1 MAVSIQ
7 DRTDEFR
14 SILAQVQRK
23 QALSKTGAQRQ
34 SLLSAQQ
41 KADANGNPTK
51 RQRSEFARNA
61 AEIGRSISA
70 TMGKL
75 ERLAQLA
82 KRKTLFDDRPVEINE
97 LTFVIKQDLS
107 QLTGQIRQ
115 LQALTAKQHPTSK
128 PGADQE
134 GEHNHQVVDILNKKV
149 QQVGV
154 NFKDVLEVR
163 TKNIQASRSRTEAFV
178 SSAASHS
185 HTSLD
190 PSRTDSPLYQT
201 PQRGRSPGFQTTSAA
216 QQDLLSLDPSGS
228 SALTRSGGQSD
239 AQLLLMEEAQ
249 PQNEYIQQRGQ
260 AIESIEST
268 INELGSIFGQL
279 AQMVSEQGEQIQRID
294 ANTEDVVDNVEGA
307 QRELMKYWNRVQ
319 GNRWLVA
326 KMFGVLMI
334 CKFAQIPLGKQF
346 TDVPS
351 FPALGAHCGIEIP
364 QLVLI
369 YKGTSASSTAFAKTG
384 AILHQ
389 RGLDFSFHCLLSG
402 PHRKTPPVCIR
413 LIAHILL
420 YCSTTSISLHV
431 FFEVLGPDTVPTMH
445 FNRHFPLSLEAL
457 LTRPHDHQMSH
468 LIVYGCKFAQ
478 GRRTRRRD
486 AATDGCGEGLST
498 SIPTSRCEANITQCT
513 HACLGPHYTATVS
526 K

>member
-14 SILAQVQRK
+14 AILAQAQRK

-41 KADANGNPTK
+41 KADANGTPK
-51 RQRSEFARNA
+51 RKHSEFARNA
-61 AEIGRSISA
+61 ADIGRSIAA

-82 KRKTLFDDRPVEINE
+82 RRKTLFDDRPVEINE
-97 LTFVIKQDLS
+97 LTFVIKQDLA

-115 LQALTAKQHPTSK
+115 LQTLTAKQHPQQK
-128 PGADQE
+128 PGVDQE

-149 QQVGV
+149 QAVGV

-178 SSAASHS
+178 SSAAQHS
-185 HTSLD
+185 QNALE
-190 PSRTDSPLYQT
+190 PGRTDSPLYQT
-201 PQRGRSPGFQTTSAA
+201 PQRGRSPGFQNTNAA

-228 SALTRSGGQSD
+228 SALIRSGPQSD

-249 PQNEYIQQRGQ
+249 PQNDYIQQRGH

-294 ANTEDVVDNVEGA
+294 ENTEDVVDNVEGA

-334 CKFAQIPLGKQF
+334 C
-346 TDVPS
+346 
-351 FPALGAHCGIEIP
+351 E
-364 QLVLI
+364 
-369 YKGTSASSTAFAKTG
+369 
-384 AILHQ
+384 
-389 RGLDFSFHCLLSG
+389 
-402 PHRKTPPVCIR
+402 
-413 LIAHILL
+413 
-420 YCSTTSISLHV
+420 
-431 FFEVLGPDTVPTMH
+431 
-445 FNRHFPLSLEAL
+445 FPLSHLMLGNSANTVQSFCFGCL
-457 LTRPHDHQMSH
+457 LPVRRNFSTCFH
-468 LIVYGCKFAQ
+468 LGSSRSSGVEEEGRYGNQQ
-478 GRRTRRRD
+478 GRFR
-486 AATDGCGEGLST
+486 
-498 SIPTSRCEANITQCT
+498 
-513 HACLGPHYTATVS
+513 
-526 K
+526 

>member
-14 SILAQVQRK
+14 SILTQAQRK
-23 QALSKTGAQRQ
+23 QAHSKTGAQRQ

-41 KADANGNPTK
+41 KAEANGTTPH

-61 AEIGRSISA
+61 AEIGRGISG

-97 LTFVIKQDLS
+97 LTFVIKQDLA
-107 QLTGQIRQ
+107 QLTGQIRA
-115 LQALTAKQHPTSK
+115 LQALTAKQHPNLK

-134 GEHNHQVVDILNKKV
+134 GEHNHQVVDLLNKKV
-149 QQVGV
+149 QAVGV

-163 TKNIQASRSRTEAFV
+163 TKNIQASRSRQDAFV

-185 HTSLD
+185 QTSLD

-201 PQRGRSPGFQTTSAA
+201 PQRGRSPGGFQNTSAA

-228 SALTRSGGQSD
+228 SALTRSGPQSD

-249 PQNEYIQQRGQ
+249 PQNSYIQQRGQ

-307 QRELMKYWNRVQ
+307 QRELMKYWSRVQ

-334 CKFAQIPLGKQF
+334 CM
-346 TDVPS
+346 
-351 FPALGAHCGIEIP
+351 
-364 QLVLI
+364 
-369 YKGTSASSTAFAKTG
+369 SA
-384 AILHQ
+384 
-389 RGLDFSFHCLLSG
+389 
-402 PHRKTPPVCIR
+402 
-413 LIAHILL
+413 
-420 YCSTTSISLHV
+420 
-431 FFEVLGPDTVPTMH
+431 
-445 FNRHFPLSLEAL
+445 
-457 LTRPHDHQMSH
+457 RPR
-468 LIVYGCKFAQ
+468 C
-478 GRRTRRRD
+478 
-486 AATDGCGEGLST
+486 LST
-498 SIPTSRCEANITQCT
+498 PLT
-513 HACLGPHYTATVS
+513 
-526 K
+526 